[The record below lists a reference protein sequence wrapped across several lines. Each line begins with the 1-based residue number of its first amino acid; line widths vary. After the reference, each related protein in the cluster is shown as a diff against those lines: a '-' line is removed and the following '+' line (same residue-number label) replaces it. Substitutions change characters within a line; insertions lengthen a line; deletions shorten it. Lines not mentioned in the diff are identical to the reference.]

1 MGDLEKILLSL
12 FPCAPI
18 IYDLIIKM
26 KTWRAAS
33 RLTLGAMRHKEFNWK
48 VHVDLW
54 KLRAKFTRLATQIG
68 QGVGSEGSAR
78 WEVGGAKEGKG
89 FTPFAP
95 SLGNSF
101 PLFVAF
107 CFSFSFIFF
116 HNFHFFWVFSVC
128 SIEVFKWNPLPGC
141 QSPCPTA
148 PLASLLIVIINKSIQ
163 NIFHAQFVGHVNR
176 HKPSSTSIYFRA
188 GFSFRAIY
196 KLYLHKHTHAH
207 TNTLTQI
214 YFVNCIVSLAFSF
227 SFASRFDIVFGP
239 ILTSFTLKQLSAY
252 VGYKAQGNANS
263 RQRGGGGG

>member
-1 MGDLEKILLSL
+1 MPRRGSRWAPCGTKNSIEKSMLIYENYELSL
-12 FPCAPI
+12 PDSQP
-18 IYDLIIKM
+18 KSG
-26 KTWRAAS
+26 KESAA
-33 RLTLGAMRHKEFNWK
+33 RG
-48 VHVDLW
+48 V
-54 KLRAKFTRLATQIG
+54 
-68 QGVGSEGSAR
+68 QGGR
-78 WEVGGAKEGKG
+78 WEVQRKG
-89 FTPFAP
+89 RGSHLSRLHLEIPFHFL
-95 SLGNSF
+95 SLS
-101 PLFVAF
+101 AF
-107 CFSFSFIFF
+107 RFRLFSFIIFI
-116 HNFHFFWVFSVC
+116 FFWVFSVC

-196 KLYLHKHTHAH
+196 KLYLHKHTHTH